1 MLKAVINK
9 ESDGSKVEV
18 EIGGYAEEV
27 VDDLCNLIRVVHT
40 ILHKESPDAAQY
52 VRDAMRQ
59 IISKDEVWEIVEVVH
74 EK

>member
-9 ESDGSKVEV
+9 DSDGRKVEV
-18 EIGGYAEEV
+18 EIGGYTEEV

-40 ILHKESPDAAQY
+40 MLHKESRDSAQY

-59 IISKDEVWEIVEVVH
+59 IISRDEVWEIVEAVY

>member
-9 ESDGSKVEV
+9 ERDGRKVEV

>member
-18 EIGGYAEEV
+18 EIGGYTEEV
-27 VDDLCNLIRVVHT
+27 VDDLCNLIRVVHSM
-40 ILHKESPDAAQY
+40 LHKESPNAAQY
-52 VRDAMRQ
+52 VRDALPQ
-59 IISKDEVWEIVEVVH
+59 IISQNKVWEIVEVVN

>member
-9 ESDGSKVEV
+9 DSDGRKVEV
-18 EIGGYAEEV
+18 EIGGYTEEV

-40 ILHKESPDAAQY
+40 MLHKESPDAAQY
-52 VRDAMRQ
+52 VRDALPQ
-59 IISKDEVWEIVEVVH
+59 IISQNKVWEIVEVGY